1 MSSTRDLLV
10 RFVRDESGD
19 DLVEY
24 ALLTAIVSVG
34 GVVLFASI
42 ADAMATAY
50 TNWETAAETAWEPC
64 PPAPASCP

>member
-1 MSSTRDLLV
+1 MSAIRKLFV
-10 RFVRDESGD
+10 CFVRDESGH

-24 ALLTAIVSVG
+24 ALLTAIVSIG
-34 GVVLFASI
+34 GVALFAFI

>member
-1 MSSTRDLLV
+1 MSSTRALLG
-10 RFVRDESGD
+10 RFVREESGD

-24 ALLTAIVSVG
+24 ALLTAIVTIA
-34 GVVLFASI
+34 GVAVFAAI
-42 ADAMATAY
+42 ASAMATAY